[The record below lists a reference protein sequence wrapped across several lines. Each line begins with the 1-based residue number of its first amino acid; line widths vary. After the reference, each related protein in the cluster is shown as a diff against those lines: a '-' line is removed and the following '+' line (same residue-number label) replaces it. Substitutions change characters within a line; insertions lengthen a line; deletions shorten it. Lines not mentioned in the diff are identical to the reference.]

1 MASRA
6 ILRRKRSL
14 FDSLREPN
22 CLIRGGFSSFQY
34 GRGPPQSND
43 LQESRCVINHPFG
56 STDSRNERGLS
67 LVSRDGVSKV
77 LAAAG
82 FLRHNSFGYS
92 GLGCGIGNGDFDSSL
107 GIRCYLQSVSYAST
121 ATAGQPEYGRGSD
134 RNEQLDA
141 KQAKEASP
149 EECDE
154 AVEDLTEVKA
164 KAKAK
169 QAHESQKSTK
179 TVMQKV
185 WAKLLGIGPAL
196 RAVAAMSRL
205 KILLIVSF
213 GLS

>member
-1 MASRA
+1 
-6 ILRRKRSL
+6 
-14 FDSLREPN
+14 
-22 CLIRGGFSSFQY
+22 
-34 GRGPPQSND
+34 
-43 LQESRCVINHPFG
+43 
-56 STDSRNERGLS
+56 
-67 LVSRDGVSKV
+67 VSKV

-205 KILLIVSF
+205 KILLLVSF
-213 GLS
+213 GLN